1 MNNQEHVQ
9 EPQLTNEEKMAR
21 GSAWLTIGNI
31 GSRLIGVVY
40 IIPWYFWLG
49 DNAETANALF
59 GMGYNVYALFIMI
72 STAGIPAAIAKQV
85 AFHNSR
91 GEYRTSQNLF
101 KRSLQVMLLFGI
113 LSAGI
118 MYFASPALSVA
129 SGGGDDLVPAMRSL
143 SVAILVIPVMSVLRG
158 YFQGTQNVGPFAIS
172 QLVEQFFRVIYMLM
186 ATFIIMN
193 LGSGDYVSAVTQ
205 STFAAFIGAL
215 GGLGVLLYYFRKEK
229 IKMEILAEQST
240 EEGKIDTVGILLS
253 TVKEA
258 VPFIIVG
265 SAITIF
271 KLVDQFTFI
280 RTMKGFTEY
289 TTQELQNLM
298 ALFSVNPDKLT
309 MVVIGLATAMAA
321 VGLPLITEA
330 YAKKDQKSL
339 AKLVTNNL
347 QLYSFIM
354 FPATFGMVLLAYP
367 LNTIFYGYSVLGSR
381 LLIVACLSGLILG
394 LFMITASMLQG
405 IYENMSAVVFF
416 GIGLL
421 VKILL
426 QPASI
431 YFLESYG
438 PHFSTS
444 VGLAVACYFNL
455 RKLHQKTHFNL
466 SLVLRRTLLMALMT
480 VAMVVVSMITK
491 GIFGLALNDDHKI
504 QSFLLVMFVAGFGG
518 LTYIYIGL
526 KIRIADKLLGPRM
539 AHLRRKL
546 KIK

>member
-1 MNNQEHVQ
+1 MDHQEQ
-9 EPQLTNEEKMAR
+9 IQKPLLTNEEKMAR
-21 GSAWLTIGNI
+21 GSAWLTVGNI

-72 STAGIPAAIAKQV
+72 STAGIPAAIAKQI

-91 GEYRTSQNLF
+91 GEYRTSQNLL
-101 KRSLQVMLLFGI
+101 KRALQIMFLFGMI
-113 LSAGI
+113 SATV
-118 MYFASPALSVA
+118 MYLASPALSKA

-158 YFQGTQNVGPFAIS
+158 YFQGAQNVGPFAIS

-186 ATFIIMN
+186 ATFIIMR

-215 GGLGVLLYYFRKEK
+215 GGIGVLLYYFRKEK
-229 IKMEILAEQST
+229 VKMAILAEQSQ
-240 EEGKIDTVGILLS
+240 ELGKIDTVGILVS

-258 VPFIIVG
+258 IPFIIVG

-280 RTMKGFTEY
+280 RMMSMFTEY
-289 TTQELQNLM
+289 TNQELQNLM

-321 VGLPLITEA
+321 VGLPLITES
-330 YAKKDQKSL
+330 YAQKDQRSL
-339 AKLVTNNL
+339 TKLVTNNL

-367 LNTIFYGYSVLGSR
+367 LNTIFYGYNVLGSR
-381 LLIVACLSGLILG
+381 LLMVACLSGLVLG
-394 LFMITASMLQG
+394 LFMISATMLQG
-405 IYENMSAVVFF
+405 IYENMSAVIFF
-416 GIGLL
+416 GIGFI
-421 VKILL
+421 VKFLL
-426 QPASI
+426 QAPSI
-431 YFLESYG
+431 YLLESYG
-438 PHFSTS
+438 PHFSTTI
-444 VGLAVACYFNL
+444 GLGVACYLNL
-455 RKLHQKTHFNL
+455 RKLHQKTHFNR
-466 SLVLRRTLLMALMT
+466 SLVLRRTLLMLLMT
-480 VAMVVVSMITK
+480 ICMIVVAALAKAV
-491 GIFGLALNDDHKI
+491 FGSFLSDQHKI
-504 QSFLLVMFVAGFGG
+504 QSFILVMLVAGSGG
-518 LTYIYIGL
+518 FAYLYLGL
-526 KIRIADKLLGPRM
+526 KIRIADKLLGPNMVR
-539 AHLRRKL
+539 LRHKL
-546 KIK
+546 RIK

>member
-31 GSRLIGVVY
+31 GSRLIGVIY

-49 DNAETANALF
+49 ENAETANALF

-72 STAGIPAAIAKQV
+72 STAGIPAAIAKQI

-101 KRSLQVMLLFGI
+101 KRSLQVMLIFGI
-113 LSAGI
+113 ISALT
-118 MYFASPALSVA
+118 MYIASPALSNA
-129 SGGGDDLVPAMRSL
+129 SGGGDELVPAMRSL

-186 ATFIIMN
+186 ATFIIMQ
-193 LGSGDYVSAVTQ
+193 LGNGDYVAAVTQ

-229 IKMEILAEQST
+229 VKMTILAEQSQ
-240 EEGKIDTVGILLS
+240 EEAKIDTIGILMA

-280 RTMKGFTEY
+280 RTMSSFTEY
-289 TTQELQNLM
+289 TKQELQNLM

-330 YAKKDQKSL
+330 YAQKDQRSL

-367 LNTIFYGYSVLGSR
+367 LNTIFYGFSVLGSR
-381 LLIVACLSGLILG
+381 LLIVACLSGLVLG

-438 PHFSTS
+438 PHFSTT
-444 VGLAVACYFNL
+444 VGLGVACYFNL
-455 RKLHQKTHFNL
+455 RKLYQKTNFNQ
-466 SLVLRRTLLMALMT
+466 SLVWRRTLLIVLLTT
-480 VAMVVVSMITK
+480 VMMIVS
-491 GIFGLALNDDHKI
+491 GLAKALFGTFLSDNHKI
-504 QSFLLVMFVAGFGG
+504 QSFLLVLLVAGSGG
-518 LTYIYIGL
+518 LAYVYLGL
-526 KIRIADKLLGPRM
+526 KIRIADKLLGPNVSR
-539 AHLRRKL
+539 LRSKL

>member
-1 MNNQEHVQ
+1 MNNQERVQ

-21 GSAWLTIGNI
+21 GSAWLTVGNI

-40 IIPWYFWLG
+40 IIPWYLWLG
-49 DNAETANALF
+49 ENAETANALF

-72 STAGIPAAIAKQV
+72 STAGIPAAIAKQI
-85 AFHNSR
+85 AFHHSR

-101 KRSLQVMLLFGI
+101 NRSLQVMLVFGI
-113 LSAGI
+113 ISAAV
-118 MYFASPALSVA
+118 MYFASPALSIA
-129 SGGGDDLVPAMRSL
+129 SGGGDELVPAMRSL

-186 ATFIIMN
+186 ATFIIMQI
-193 LGSGDYVSAVTQ
+193 GSGDYVAAVTQ

-229 IKMEILAEQST
+229 VKMEILAEQSQ
-240 EEGKIDTVGILLS
+240 EEGKVDTVGILLS

-280 RTMKGFTEY
+280 RMMSSFTEY
-289 TTQELQNLM
+289 TQQELQNLM

-330 YAKKDQKSL
+330 YAQKDQRSL

-367 LNTIFYGYSVLGSR
+367 LNTIFYGFSVLGSR
-381 LLIVACLSGLILG
+381 LLIIACLSGLILG

-405 IYENMSAVVFF
+405 IYENMSAVIFF
-416 GIGLL
+416 GIGLF

-438 PHFSTS
+438 PHFSTT
-444 VGLAVACYFNL
+444 VGLGVACYFNL
-455 RKLHQKTHFNL
+455 RKLHQKTDFNR
-466 SLVLRRTLLMALMT
+466 SLVFRRTLLIILMT
-480 VAMVVVSMITK
+480 TVMMLVSGLTK
-491 GIFGLALNDDHKI
+491 ALFGTFLSDEHKI
-504 QSFLLVMFVAGFGG
+504 QSFLLVMIVAGSGG
-518 LTYIYIGL
+518 FAYVYLGL
-526 KIRIADKLLGPRM
+526 KIRIADKLLGPNVAR
-539 AHLRRKL
+539 LRSKL
-546 KIK
+546 RIK